1 LNAYMST
8 SQQTFKE
15 TRVRA
20 LKHIA
25 DFERMISAP
34 TNDSLDIDESQEVLM
49 NQSVHNGKLFMIVTL
64 SRCTQ
69 RVRKIAS
76 VSVLIILAYIV
87 MLFVSAFL
95 PQ

>member
-1 LNAYMST
+1 
-8 SQQTFKE
+8 
-15 TRVRA
+15 
-20 LKHIA
+20 
-25 DFERMISAP
+25 
-34 TNDSLDIDESQEVLM
+34 M
-49 NQSVHNGKLFMIVTL
+49 NQSVHNGKLLMIVTL